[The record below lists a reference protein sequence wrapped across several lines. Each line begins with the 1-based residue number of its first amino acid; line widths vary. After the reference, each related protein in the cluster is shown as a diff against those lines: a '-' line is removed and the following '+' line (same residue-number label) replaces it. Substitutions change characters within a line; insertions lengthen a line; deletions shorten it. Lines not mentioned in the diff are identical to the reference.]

1 VNAPDHAVTERY
13 AVPAWPLPA
22 VPVVGRDT
30 LFPVRHIYCVGR
42 NYAEHAK
49 EMGGD
54 AAKEPPFFFTKAADA
69 VVPVSPPAVGRMR
82 YPLGTANLHHE
93 IELVVAIGRA
103 GVRLAPADA
112 LGVVFGYAVGLD
124 MTRRDLQ
131 NDMREK
137 KRPWDIGKSFAQAAP
152 IAPIHPVTDVGHP
165 ARGAIRLAVNGAVRQ
180 QGDLSDM
187 IWDVPHTLAFLSQYY
202 ELLPGDLVFTGTPSG
217 VGAVVAGDRL
227 DGHVDGLSPLSIVV
241 DAPAP

>member
-1 VNAPDHAVTERY
+1 
-13 AVPAWPLPA
+13 
-22 VPVVGRDT
+22 
-30 LFPVRHIYCVGR
+30 
-42 NYAEHAK
+42 
-49 EMGGD
+49 
-54 AAKEPPFFFTKAADA
+54 
-69 VVPVSPPAVGRMR
+69 
-82 YPLGTANLHHE
+82 
-93 IELVVAIGRA
+93 
-103 GVRLAPADA
+103 
-112 LGVVFGYAVGLD
+112 
-124 MTRRDLQ
+124 
-131 NDMREK
+131 MREK

-152 IAPIHPVTDVGHP
+152 IAPIHPAADVGHP